1 MVAVVEEPASPG
13 AARCAKDEAD
23 RVWSGGLVS
32 IDLGLT
38 MPRVLVEKPYGQQHT
53 DFRLRRKLSVCS
65 PKSDVKMEDHYSV
78 TSTFG
83 TGGFAVVR
91 DGMHIPT
98 KSPCC
103 IKVIRKT
110 TAGKAYRDHVVEA
123 GAYEMLMTM
132 SRKTPHPC
140 VVKYLDFIESQSCYY
155 VVMERLQ
162 GCELTVALTD
172 TDAPRWTERRCAG
185 VMIDLLSAL
194 NHIHDFVGVMHRDV
208 KLENLM
214 YRGRTKGA
222 MSARK
227 LDGSVVLID
236 FGLSRFVDQPWDGRR
251 DGTPLYTA
259 PEVIAE
265 WKAPQRTDGYF
276 TPAVDCWAAGLIL
289 YILLTGCV
297 PFGEED
303 VEAGLA
309 GEKAETSI
317 KALEVK
323 RASDGLSTPALL
335 RGLLQPD
342 PRKRLSS
349 AEAITDT
356 WLEFAAE
363 VHTLKPQETY
373 DYAVQ
378 ISKSSMECARLT
390 Q

>member
-1 MVAVVEEPASPG
+1 
-13 AARCAKDEAD
+13 
-23 RVWSGGLVS
+23 
-32 IDLGLT
+32 
-38 MPRVLVEKPYGQQHT
+38 
-53 DFRLRRKLSVCS
+53 
-65 PKSDVKMEDHYSV
+65 
-78 TSTFG
+78 
-83 TGGFAVVR
+83 
-91 DGMHIPT
+91 
-98 KSPCC
+98 
-103 IKVIRKT
+103 
-110 TAGKAYRDHVVEA
+110 
-123 GAYEMLMTM
+123 
-132 SRKTPHPC
+132 
-140 VVKYLDFIESQSCYY
+140 
-155 VVMERLQ
+155 
-162 GCELTVALTD
+162 
-172 TDAPRWTERRCAG
+172 
-185 VMIDLLSAL
+185 MIDLLSAL

-317 KALEVK
+317 KALEVQ
-323 RASDGLSTPALL
+323 RASNGLSTPALL

-342 PRKRLSS
+342 PRKRLNA
-349 AEAITDT
+349 AEALTDT
-356 WLEFAAE
+356 WLEFAME

-378 ISKSSMECARLT
+378 ISKYSMECARLT
-390 Q
+390 KESVEQPEISL